1 VPFLIFLVCLN
12 GVWAADHPTSFID
25 LDHAIWA
32 NHAFSVGKVGEF
44 TPNSMDLFQYKGAY
58 YSASAPGT
66 AILAYPF
73 VALGFYLEGG
83 FTLFGKVLLLSE
95 VFVALVNALAV
106 YVLYR
111 LAKDFFCS
119 ERAAVFIAFA
129 YAFSTIS
136 WPFATYLF
144 QSDVSA
150 LFVLLALC
158 FALNAVRR
166 AKGGS
171 QPPIRNF
178 LLCGLAVGT
187 ALTVDYVDG
196 ILVPVFLGYLIIAS
210 SGSVST
216 RVKGAASF
224 LLASSIGVLLLA
236 FYNYSSFG
244 SFYTSSEQLYQQW
257 PGLFGGFSFSLP
269 SGLFLNFFTPLRG
282 LFFYSPIMA
291 AGLFG
296 IYKQI
301 KSSSFNKN
309 SLLALLVFLA
319 IVIPYS
325 MFYAPE
331 AGNSFGPRYLV
342 PAMPLLLLPIGSVMD
357 DSHGKRTGAV
367 LWLLCILYS
376 VGVLINGLAALTGA
390 IPPTMQWFSSPLI
403 SDVLPTLAR
412 GQLDTWW
419 IHQVGPLWPCI
430 VLLILSLAIVA
441 PALVWRLQGSGEV
454 ENRCHDSDLARIP
467 IPLLRPQVVA
477 PATIR
482 QHKVKPFL
490 KRPRTCHPKG

>member
-1 VPFLIFLVCLN
+1 LAFKRSQWQVPLLVFLVPFLIFLACLN
-12 GVWAADHPTSFID
+12 GIWAADHPTSFID

-32 NHAFSVGKVGEF
+32 DHAFSVGKVGEF
-44 TPNSMDLFQYKGAY
+44 TPNSVDLFQYKGAY

-95 VFVALVNALAV
+95 AFVALVNALAV

-111 LAKDFFCS
+111 IAKDFFCS

-129 YAFSTIS
+129 YAFSTIG

-150 LFVLLALC
+150 LFVLLAVY
-158 FALNAVRR
+158 FALNAVQS
-166 AKGGS
+166 AEGS
-171 QPPIRNF
+171 SQRPLRNF

-210 SGSVST
+210 SGSIST
-216 RVKGAASF
+216 RIKGAAPF
-224 LLASSIGVLLLA
+224 LLTSLIGVLLLA

-244 SFYTSSEQLYQQW
+244 TFYTSSEQLYQHS
-257 PGLFGGFSFSLP
+257 PGLFGDFSFFLP
-269 SGLFLNFFTPLRG
+269 SGLFLNLFTPLRG
-282 LFFYSPIMA
+282 LFLYSPIMA

-296 IYKQI
+296 IYKQF
-301 KSSSFNKN
+301 KSSSFNRN
-309 SLLALLVFLA
+309 SLFVLLVFLA
-319 IVIPYS
+319 VVIPYS
-325 MFYAPE
+325 MFFRPE
-331 AGNSFGPRYLV
+331 AGNSFGPRYLI
-342 PAMPLLLLPIGSVMD
+342 PAMPLLLLPIGSVID
-357 DSHGKRTGAV
+357 DSTGKRTGAI
-367 LWLLCILYS
+367 LWLLYLLYS
-376 VGVLINGLAALTGA
+376 VGVSINGLAALTTA

-403 SDVLPTLAR
+403 SDVFPALAR
-412 GQLDTWW
+412 GQLDAWW

-430 VLLILSLAIVA
+430 VLLILSLAIVS
-441 PALVWRLQGSGEV
+441 PALVWRLHRSDVV
-454 ENRCHDSDLARIP
+454 ENRSRNSDGTRAI
-467 IPLLRPQVVA
+467 
-477 PATIR
+477 
-482 QHKVKPFL
+482 
-490 KRPRTCHPKG
+490 